1 LIGLGNDVKLKS
13 KTKKELHMDKKQLAG
28 EAVVQYIEDG
38 MIIGL
43 GSGSTV
49 YWTIKRIGELVSKGL
64 HISCIPTSMKTERLA
79 KECSIPLVGFKDVR
93 NIDITIDGAD
103 EVDPNLNLIKG
114 GGGSLLREKIVAFAS
129 KALII
134 VVDDEK
140 LVNRLGNFPLPVE
153 ITPFGIENTLKKIT
167 DLGCEAKLR
176 MKDNQL
182 FLTDNNNFIADC
194 SFQSIEFPRKLSIEL
209 NQIPGVIEN
218 GLFYDIV
225 NKVIIGSENNIVRTL
240 ENNDQ

>member
-1 LIGLGNDVKLKS
+1 MN
-13 KTKKELHMDKKQLAG
+13 KKQLAG
-28 EAVVQYIEDG
+28 EAAVQYIEDG
-38 MIIGL
+38 MVIGL

-49 YWTIKRIGELVSKGL
+49 YWTIKRIGEMVSEGL
-64 HISCIPTSMKTERLA
+64 QVCCIPTSIKTEKLA
-79 KECSIPLVGFKDVR
+79 KECGIPIIGFKDVS

-114 GGGSLLREKIVAFAS
+114 GGGSLLREKIVTFAS

-153 ITPFGIENTLKKIT
+153 VTPFGIENTLKKIT
-167 DLGCEAKLR
+167 ELGCEAKLR
-176 MKDNQL
+176 LRDNQI
-182 FLTDNNNFIADC
+182 FLTDNHNFIADC
-194 SFQSIEFPRKLSIEL
+194 SFHNIEIPSRLSMEL

-218 GLFYDIV
+218 GLFYEIV
-225 NKVIIGSENNIVRTL
+225 NKVIIGSENNCVRTL
-240 ENNDQ
+240 EGLR

>member
-1 LIGLGNDVKLKS
+1 
-13 KTKKELHMDKKQLAG
+13 MDKKQIAG
-28 EAVVQYIEDG
+28 EAAVGYIEDG
-38 MIIGL
+38 MTIGL

-49 YWTIKRIGELVSKGL
+49 YWTIKRLGVLVSEGL
-64 HISCIPTSMKTERLA
+64 RVSGIPTSLKTEKLA
-79 KECSIPLVGFKDVR
+79 KACGIPLVSFKDVR

-129 KALII
+129 KSLII
-134 VVDDEK
+134 VVDEEK

-153 ITPFGIENTLKKIT
+153 VTPFGIENTLQKIT
-167 DLGCEAKLR
+167 GLGCEAKLR

-194 SFQSIEFPRKLSIEL
+194 KFKNIEFPSKLSIEL

-225 NKVIIGSENNIVRTL
+225 NKVIIGSENSSVRTL
-240 ENNDQ
+240 EGSG

>member
-1 LIGLGNDVKLKS
+1 
-13 KTKKELHMDKKQLAG
+13 THMDKKQIAG
-28 EAVVQYIEDG
+28 EAAVQYIEDG

-49 YWTIKRIGELVSKGL
+49 YWTIKRIGELVSEGMR
-64 HISCIPTSMKTERLA
+64 ISGIPSSMRTEKLA
-79 KECSIPLVGFKDVR
+79 KEFSIPLVSFNDVR

-114 GGGSLLREKIVAFAS
+114 GGGSVLREKILAFAS

-134 VVDDEK
+134 VVDEEK
-140 LVNRLGNFPLPVE
+140 LVKRLGNFPLPVE
-153 ITPFGIENTLKKIT
+153 VTPFGIENTLKKIT
-167 DLGCEAKLR
+167 ELGCEAKLR
-176 MKDNQL
+176 LKDNQI

-194 SFQSIEFPRKLSIEL
+194 NFQKIKCPSKLSIEL

-225 NKVIIGSENNIVRTL
+225 NKVIIGSENNCVRTL
-240 ENNDQ
+240 KRYGQELS